1 MESQA
6 ALGAEGQSAGDLVAM
21 KGRAGRL
28 GRLPRPEHVGGEVQV
43 SHLSLPSWDFS
54 EAETHSSRSL
64 KPCPPPS
71 KVTSKYEL
79 MIHKKGGSFQGW
91 RCAEVS
97 WGLDQSYQYRWEG
110 RVITHKGLQVQI
122 PDSPLLAA

>member
-1 MESQA
+1 MGL
-6 ALGAEGQSAGDLVAM
+6 LGSRNPLQQ
-21 KGRAGRL
+21 K
-28 GRLPRPEHVGGEVQV
+28 PET
-43 SHLSLPSWDFS
+43 LAP
-54 EAETHSSRSL
+54 AR
-64 KPCPPPS
+64 

-79 MIHKKGGSFQGW
+79 TIHKKGGSFQGW

-110 RVITHKGLQVQI
+110 RVITHKALQVQI